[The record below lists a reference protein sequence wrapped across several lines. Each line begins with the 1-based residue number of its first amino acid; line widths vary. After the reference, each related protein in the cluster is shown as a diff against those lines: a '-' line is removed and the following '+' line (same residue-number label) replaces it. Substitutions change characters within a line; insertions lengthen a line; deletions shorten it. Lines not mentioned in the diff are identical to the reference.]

1 MLPNGP
7 AQILVVDDEPSVRK
21 LLKECFLAEGF
32 NVVEAQNGAEMHAC
46 LDKQPVDLITL
57 DLKLGGDDGLS
68 LAREIRSK
76 RNVPIVIITGKGK
89 AIDRVVGL
97 ELGADDYVSKPFNV
111 RELVARVRAVLRRYG
126 GLTPGPQQS
135 AVPAAHDYS
144 YAFEGWRLDP
154 ARRELATAS
163 GEVKELTT
171 TEFNLL
177 EVFVKCPQRVL
188 TRDNIMDMLK
198 GRDWSPFDRSIDSAV
213 ARLRKKIEPDPEN
226 SNFIKT
232 VHGVGYVFT
241 AEVKRG

>member
-7 AQILVVDDEPSVRK
+7 TQILVVDDEPTVRK

-32 NVVEAQNGAEMHAC
+32 NVMEAQNGAEMHAC
-46 LDKQPVDLITL
+46 LNKRPVDLITL

-111 RELVARVRAVLRRYG
+111 RELIARVRAVLRRYE
-126 GLTPGPQQS
+126 GLAPGPQQ
-135 AVPAAHDYS
+135 AAAPPAHDHFV
-144 YAFEGWRLDP
+144 FEGWRLDP

-198 GRDWSPFDRSIDSAV
+198 GRDWSAFDRSIDSAV
-213 ARLRKKIEPDPEN
+213 ARLRKKIAADPDN
-226 SNFIKT
+226 SCFIKT

-241 AEVKRG
+241 ADVKRG